1 MPARPGADRHALDH
15 KPPGVSSIA
24 RVSSPRADRARP
36 MATQPTIHEDAG
48 FVSFLDSCTIIAID
62 IIGFS
67 SVCLGAPKHRKF
79 AS

>member
-1 MPARPGADRHALDH
+1 
-15 KPPGVSSIA
+15 
-24 RVSSPRADRARP
+24 